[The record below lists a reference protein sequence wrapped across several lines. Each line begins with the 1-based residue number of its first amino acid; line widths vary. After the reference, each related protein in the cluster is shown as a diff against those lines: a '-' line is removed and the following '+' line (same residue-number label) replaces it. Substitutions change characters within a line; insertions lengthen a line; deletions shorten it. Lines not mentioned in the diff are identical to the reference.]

1 YMSGWKLFAYTRK
14 RKSEVL
20 CAWVDEITGAKT
32 EFLSDDKL
40 FKEQH
45 EIFIRRR
52 LTGLQKQRP
61 RRKTE
66 LAIIENKDF
75 AGTVVKWIE
84 RLHNRHAKLVNGK
97 KVSFGVV
104 RMANITP
111 CVMMARFLLNTDL
124 PENIELKA
132 LTYHSRFPL
141 LIRNAIEAELDIT
154 LKRKNLQDAFESP
167 NVKKHIEAA
176 RTKNVIFVVVA
187 TPVEEVGRD
196 HDFDWA
202 ILEPSSVRSLVQM
215 AGRVLRHRHSED
227 DFILDSPNVVVLNQ
241 NLRALKGDQIVFRWP
256 GYECKSFRLKTHD
269 VGQLLN
275 FDLLRERVDSGIRI
289 IRASESPLLNLSA
302 LEHAV
307 LDKLLLEGMKNE
319 FQTVPGWN
327 NGPWHLSSIAQQK
340 KGFRQSSE
348 IEEVRYLMPDDLD
361 LQYRFYLKSDNDFLV
376 SDDWVK
382 HYDLN
387 PSEKERLWVPINYQK
402 LLEEYVAKTSSS
414 PRKVAERYGMI
425 SIKKR
430 WIDRPDVRGA
440 VLFNENLG
448 VWEDRDWKIYF

>member
-1 YMSGWKLFAYTRK
+1 
-14 RKSEVL
+14 
-20 CAWVDEITGAKT
+20 
-32 EFLSDDKL
+32 
-40 FKEQH
+40 
-45 EIFIRRR
+45 
-52 LTGLQKQRP
+52 
-61 RRKTE
+61 
-66 LAIIENKDF
+66 
-75 AGTVVKWIE
+75 
-84 RLHNRHAKLVNGK
+84 
-97 KVSFGVV
+97 
-104 RMANITP
+104 MANITP
-111 CVMMARFLLNTDL
+111 CVMMARFLLNADL
-124 PENIELKA
+124 PENIELKT

-167 NVKKHIEAA
+167 NVKAHIETA

-202 ILEPSSVRSLVQM
+202 ILEPSSVRSLVQI

-227 DFILDSPNVVVLNQ
+227 DFILNSPNVVVLNQ
-241 NLRALKGDQIVFRWP
+241 NLRALKGDKIVFRWP

-275 FDLLRERVDSGIRI
+275 FDLLGERIDSGIRI
-289 IRASESPLLNLSA
+289 IRASEHPLLNLPA
-302 LEHAV
+302 LEHGV
-307 LDKLLLEGMKNE
+307 LDKLLIEGMKNE
-319 FQTVPGWN
+319 IETVPGWN
-327 NGPWHLSSIAQQK
+327 KGPWHLSNIAQQK

-348 IEEVRYLMPDDLD
+348 IEEVRYLVPDDFELD
-361 LQYRFYLKSDNDFLV
+361 FRFYLKNNNKFLV

-382 HYDLN
+382 HDELN

-402 LLEEYVAKTSSS
+402 LLEEYAAKTSSS

-425 SIKKR
+425 SIKER
-430 WIDRPDVRGA
+430 WIDRPDARGA